1 MNAQHCSWTTR
12 IHYAAAVA
20 HFVRYIVNHRVTT
33 ELHSYRTQ
41 CRIVVGRNECDTD
54 LHKEVF
60 SLPLQAESS
69 DVIEQLVLVGNSHS
83 AALLEELQGGY
94 VSVRYCTFFQT
105 TIDEAM

>member
-1 MNAQHCSWTTR
+1 MRNTVPGPQGL
-12 IHYAAAVA
+12 YAAALA
-20 HFVRYIVNHRVTT
+20 HLVTCIYVNHCVIT
-33 ELHSYRTQ
+33 ELHSYSTQ
-41 CRIVVGRNECDTD
+41 CRTVVGRNESDTD

-60 SLPLQAESS
+60 SLSLQAESS